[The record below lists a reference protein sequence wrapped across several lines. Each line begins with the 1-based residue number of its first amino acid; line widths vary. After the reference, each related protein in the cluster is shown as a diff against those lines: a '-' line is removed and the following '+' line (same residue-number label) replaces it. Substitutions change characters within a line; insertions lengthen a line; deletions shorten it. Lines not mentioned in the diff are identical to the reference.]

1 MDQSMPEGRTP
12 IRATQVPDVTLKSPR
27 ARPGTE
33 PVRRPCISTLLTR
46 MTETSAASDAVSSVR
61 PGRIEAISA
70 FLAIYVIWGSTF
82 LAIRYAVESIP
93 PLFTA
98 ATRHLIA
105 GSILLGWALWKGE
118 RPTRQ
123 GWRAGIVLGFLFFFV
138 SHGLLH
144 WAELSVPS
152 GVAALVIAIEPAI
165 VALLLPLLKLGPRPR
180 GVTWAGLAL
189 GATSV
194 ALLFRPDVSAGPE
207 VLTGLVAVLVSAIA
221 WSFGIVYSRK
231 LQPAN
236 GSTMNAALPLVCGSL
251 MLLVGGFV
259 RGEHHA
265 LQFSRIL
272 PESVVGLLFLIF
284 FGSLTA
290 FSAYAWLL
298 KHYPPTLVATH
309 TYVNPI
315 VAVLLG
321 WAMAGEKLTA
331 SILSSMALA
340 ILAISLVNRGSQVE
354 LKMSPDRSSGIP
366 LAVRMDDPSVIVGP
380 RGSAKEG

>member
-1 MDQSMPEGRTP
+1 VSETT
-12 IRATQVPDVTLKSPR
+12 AVP
-27 ARPGTE
+27 
-33 PVRRPCISTLLTR
+33 
-46 MTETSAASDAVSSVR
+46 AAR

-70 FLAIYVIWGSTF
+70 FLAIYLIWGSTF
-82 LAIRYAVESIP
+82 LAIRFAVESIP

-98 ATRHLIA
+98 ATRHLVA

-123 GWRAGIVLGFLFFFV
+123 GWRAGLVLGFLFFFV

-144 WAELSVPS
+144 WAELKVPS

-165 VALLLPLLKLGPRPR
+165 VAVLLPLLKLGPAPR

-189 GATSV
+189 GALSV
-194 ALLFRPDVSAGPE
+194 ALLFRPEVSADPR
-207 VLTGLVAVLVSAIA
+207 VIVGLAAVLVSAIA
-221 WSFGIVYSRK
+221 WSFGIVYARK

-236 GSTMNAALPLVCGSL
+236 GATLNAALPLLCGSL
-251 MLLVGGFV
+251 MLLAGGFL

-265 LQFSRIL
+265 FHLAQVSPASL
-272 PESVVGLLFLIF
+272 VALLFLIF

-298 KHYPPTLVATH
+298 KHFEPTLVATH

-321 WAMAGEKLTA
+321 WAFAGENLTA
-331 SILSSMALA
+331 SILLSMALA
-340 ILAISLVNRGSQVE
+340 ILAIWLVNRGSSQRASVRA
-354 LKMSPDRSSGIP
+354 PGNGVVVQSSQAG
-366 LAVRMDDPSVIVGP
+366 
-380 RGSAKEG
+380 

>member
-1 MDQSMPEGRTP
+1 
-12 IRATQVPDVTLKSPR
+12 
-27 ARPGTE
+27 
-33 PVRRPCISTLLTR
+33 
-46 MTETSAASDAVSSVR
+46 MTETFVVPDAVPSVR

-98 ATRHLIA
+98 ATRHLVA
-105 GSILLGWALWKGE
+105 GSILLAWALWKGE

-123 GWRAGIVLGFLFFFV
+123 GWRAGLVLGFLFFFV

-144 WAELSVPS
+144 WAELKVPS

-165 VALLLPLLKLGPRPR
+165 VALLLPVLKLGAAPR
-180 GVTWAGLAL
+180 GLTWAGLAL
-189 GATSV
+189 GAVSV
-194 ALLFRPDVSAGPE
+194 GLLFRPDVSGGE
-207 VLTGLVAVLVSAIA
+207 GMSIGLIAVLVSATA
-221 WSFGIVYSRK
+221 WSLGIVYARK

-236 GSTMNAALPLVCGSL
+236 GSTLNAALPLVCGSL
-251 MLLVGGFV
+251 MLLTGGFL

-265 LQFSRIL
+265 FQFSRIL
-272 PESVVGLLFLIF
+272 PESFFGLLFLIF

-298 KHYPPTLVATH
+298 KHYSPTLVATH

-321 WAMAGEKLTA
+321 WALAGERLTG
-331 SILSSMALA
+331 SVLLSMALA
-340 ILAISLVNRGSQVE
+340 ILAIWLVNRGSHVNEIE
-354 LKMSPDRSSGIP
+354 LAP
-366 LAVRMDDPSVIVGP
+366 LPARAPPAS
-380 RGSAKEG
+380 RL

>member
-1 MDQSMPEGRTP
+1 MFQNQSSGRASE
-12 IRATQVPDVTLKSPR
+12 RLVLTQ
-27 ARPGTE
+27 
-33 PVRRPCISTLLTR
+33 
-46 MTETSAASDAVSSVR
+46 MTESSAVSDASALQTVR
-61 PGRIEAISA
+61 PGPIEAIFA

-98 ATRHLIA
+98 AIRHLLA

-123 GWRAGIVLGFLFFFV
+123 GLRAGIILGFLFFFV

-144 WAELSVPS
+144 WAELNVPS

-165 VALLLPLLKLGPRPR
+165 VALLLPVLKLGPRPR
-180 GVTWAGLAL
+180 GMTWSGLAV
-189 GATSV
+189 GAVSV
-194 ALLFRPDVSAGPE
+194 ALLFRPDVSAEPG
-207 VLTGLVAVLVSAIA
+207 VLIGLVAVLVSAIA
-221 WSFGIVYSRK
+221 WSLGIVYARK

-236 GSTMNAALPLVCGSL
+236 GSTLNAALPLLCGSL
-251 MLLVGGFV
+251 MLFAGGLV
-259 RGEHHA
+259 RGEHHGFQ
-265 LQFSRIL
+265 LSQVSTPSL
-272 PESVVGLLFLIF
+272 LGLLFLIF

-298 KHYPPTLVATH
+298 KHFEPTLVATH

-321 WAMAGEKLTA
+321 WAFAGENLSV
-331 SILSSMALA
+331 SIVLSMALA
-340 ILAISLVNRGSQVE
+340 ILAIWLVNRGSSQRA
-354 LKMSPDRSSGIP
+354 P
-366 LAVRMDDPSVIVGP
+366 VRARIDFEVREAP
-380 RGSAKEG
+380 

>member
-1 MDQSMPEGRTP
+1 MH
-12 IRATQVPDVTLKSPR
+12 LKGLPSR
-27 ARPGTE
+27 ETMSSA
-33 PVRRPCISTLLTR
+33 ISD
-46 MTETSAASDAVSSVR
+46 TSALPAAR
-61 PGRIEAISA
+61 PGRIEAILA

-98 ATRHLIA
+98 ATRHLLA
-105 GSILLGWALWKGE
+105 GFILLAWALWKGE

-123 GWRAGIVLGFLFFFV
+123 GWRAGIILGFLFFFV

-165 VALLLPLLKLGPRPR
+165 VALLLPLLKLGPKPR

-189 GATSV
+189 GAASV
-194 ALLFRPDVSAGPE
+194 ALLFRPDVSAAPE

-221 WSFGIVYSRK
+221 WSIGIVYSRK

-236 GSTMNAALPLVCGSL
+236 GSTLNAALPLLCGSL
-251 MLLVGGFV
+251 MLLAGGV
-259 RGEHHA
+259 LRGEHHA
-265 LQFSRIL
+265 LQFSHVL
-272 PESVVGLLFLIF
+272 PESLVGLLFLIF

-321 WAMAGEKLTA
+321 WAVAGEKLTG
-331 SILSSMALA
+331 SILLSMALA
-340 ILAISLVNRGSQVE
+340 ILAIALVNRGSQE
-354 LKMSPDRSSGIP
+354 RAAGNP
-366 LAVRMDDPSVIVGP
+366 
-380 RGSAKEG
+380 